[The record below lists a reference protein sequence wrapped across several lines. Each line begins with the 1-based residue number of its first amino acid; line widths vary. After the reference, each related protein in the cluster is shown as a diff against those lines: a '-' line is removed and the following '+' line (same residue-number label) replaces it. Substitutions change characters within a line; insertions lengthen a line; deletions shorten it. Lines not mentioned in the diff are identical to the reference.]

1 LKYAILAKDI
11 PLKSFAVSA
20 IRPIPHADLVDEVVQ
35 RMRNE
40 IIGGAFS
47 STGLI
52 PSEGELGTSFGVS
65 RTVIREAMRILGAQG
80 LVEVS
85 QGRQARIKAAD
96 PQLVVDAFHTY
107 LQRSEHTL
115 LELIEVRRPL
125 EAAIAALAAE
135 RASDAHIAAMK
146 EAIDQHA
153 AGRSLNELTN
163 ADVRFH
169 DLLAESTGNHVFQ
182 LLLKTVAELMRLS
195 RLATL
200 RNSDNDRVIAG
211 HRAVLD
217 AVERRDPAGAR
228 NAMIEHLSTFEKDLH
243 GSNS

>member
-1 LKYAILAKDI
+1 MLAKDI
-11 PLKSFAVSA
+11 PLKSPNLSA
-20 IRPIPHADLVDEVVQ
+20 IGPIPHADLVDEVVQ
-35 RMRNE
+35 RMRND
-40 IIGGAFS
+40 IIGGAFG
-47 STGLI
+47 STSRL
-52 PSEGELGTSFGVS
+52 PSEGDLGNSFGVS

-107 LQRSEHTL
+107 LQRSEHSL

-125 EAAIAALAAE
+125 EAAIAALAAQ
-135 RASDAHIAAMK
+135 RASEAQIAAMK
-146 EAIDQHA
+146 EAIDQYA
-153 AGRSLNELTN
+153 AGRTLNERTE

-169 DLLAESTGNHVFQ
+169 DLLAESTANHVFQ

-195 RLATL
+195 RFVTL
-200 RNSDNDRVIAG
+200 RHSDNDRVIAG

-217 AVERRDPAGAR
+217 AVERRDPAGAHR
-228 NAMIEHLSTFEKDLH
+228 AMIEHLSTFEKDLH
-243 GSNS
+243 GSHS